1 MDRSARRRRLLSRCG
16 GSWGPLEVIEQLH
29 LRVAG
34 GVQGQELHGLLQAPR
49 VALAVVLVQALGTG
63 GGGEGWGETG

>member
-1 MDRSARRRRLLSRCG
+1 MDRSARRRRLLGRCG

-49 VALAVVLVQALGTG
+49 VALAVVLV
-63 GGGEGWGETG
+63 